1 MKNKF
6 FGIAVCA
13 AVLLAGCRPVS
24 EQPPEEYSD
33 NAQTEYDYSEK
44 FISPVYE
51 ALSDEEKILYDK
63 ILSAVLKFEDS
74 VSFDEPVSRDTARKI
89 YKLVYSQERN
99 YFWLSSMFYA
109 PEDELDSLQL
119 KYVYDQE
126 DAAQKSVELE
136 EAAAAVISEL
146 PEGASDFEKVVFF
159 HDRIVTGCE
168 FSQSEEHVNSSYG
181 VLVTGYAQ
189 CEGYAAAMALLCDR
203 AGIPNYIVC
212 GTNEN
217 GETHAWNKMVVGGSW
232 YNSDCTRDDPILK
245 RDDPGF
251 VRHDY
256 CLISDAEIDGITHF
270 PDEVYRGIAP
280 CTETKYNYFA
290 AEGLLFDTA
299 AEAAES
305 IREQIRIAG
314 TAGKREAELRL
325 SSEDVYYT
333 VLSRFFD
340 SGEIRKIIK
349 EVNDKYGTEIRSA
362 YKLTNEELY
371 IVHISLI
378 YESDSV
384 EEA

>member
-6 FGIAVCA
+6 WGVSLCA
-13 AVLLAGCRPVS
+13 AILLTGCAPVS
-24 EQPPEEYSD
+24 EQPPEEEQ
-33 NAQTEYDYSEK
+33 QTRYDYSEK

-51 ALSDEEKILYDK
+51 ALSDYEKSLYDK
-63 ILSAVLKFEDS
+63 ILSAVLGFEDS
-74 VSFDEPVSRDTARKI
+74 VSFDEPVPRDTARKI

-109 PEDELDSLQL
+109 PEDELELLQL
-119 KYVYDQE
+119 KYVYEKE
-126 DAAQKSVELE
+126 DAAKKSAELE
-136 EAAAAVISEL
+136 ETAAAIISEL
-146 PEGASDFEKVVFF
+146 PEDASDLEKVIFF

-181 VLVTGYAQ
+181 VLVSGYAQ

-217 GETHAWNKMVVGGSW
+217 GETHAWNKVVVDGSW

-245 RDDPGF
+245 RDDPDF

-256 CLISDAEIDGITHF
+256 CLISDTEINGITHF
-270 PDEVYRGIAP
+270 PDEVYQGIAP
-280 CTETKYNYFA
+280 STDTKNNYFTA
-290 AEGLLFDTA
+290 KGLLFSTA
-299 AEAAES
+299 AGAAES
-305 IREQIRIAG
+305 IREQIRSAG
-314 TAGKREAELRL
+314 IAGKREAELRL

-340 SGEIRKIIK
+340 SGEIKRIIK
-349 EVNDKYGTEIRSA
+349 EVNDTYGTEIRSA